1 MIRSRSWGSRLVAWA
16 CSHSSTAVA
25 AAWSPG
31 WTSTTSL
38 GSWKRVADT
47 THLVGTDRPRGLGG
61 RSSKRSQAPQVCPVP
76 ILRKLRRPPRPSARP
91 LQPPGGKP
99 VASASWTSRQGGQEA
114 ISWSLHSDRRCRVDL
129 TLQMTVGEEFAR
141 LECGNGGAA
150 ASIVPPTI
158 PSRLGRAADRP
169 RRRPMPFQGVNL
181 RANHLHRRR
190 PVMRVGAMAWWTASS
205 HWAWSW
211 WRSGSYRHQSTR
223 VQPNSSTNRQIRSP
237 VLSVDLDGSRRIWPA
252 HVGWVVDLVGSS
264 TVPSDRLDD
273 QTDDQAR
280 QHFH

>member
-1 MIRSRSWGSRLVAWA
+1 
-16 CSHSSTAVA
+16 
-25 AAWSPG
+25 
-31 WTSTTSL
+31 
-38 GSWKRVADT
+38 
-47 THLVGTDRPRGLGG
+47 
-61 RSSKRSQAPQVCPVP
+61 
-76 ILRKLRRPPRPSARP
+76 
-91 LQPPGGKP
+91 
-99 VASASWTSRQGGQEA
+99 
-114 ISWSLHSDRRCRVDL
+114 
-129 TLQMTVGEEFAR
+129 MTVGEEFAR

-158 PSRLGRAADRP
+158 PSRLGRAADQGPGVLAIHLDSSDAIHAAAQRSTLPSAPVKRPQDRRQRSGHMSHNERTPKPWAADRP